1 MIESSGG
8 PSTFRDLSAFVACPR
23 VNSLAL
29 SVDGTRLVAAVQ
41 TLSGDGTRFV
51 SGLWEIDPAGNRDA
65 LRLTRSDKG
74 ESAPV
79 FGPDGTL
86 YFLSSRA
93 ADGDGGEDEG
103 AAVWALPPRGEA
115 VVVARHPGGIS
126 AVTVARDSGALC
138 HTAGLLPGAADAEAH
153 GRLRAARKDA
163 KVTAILYEAGPTRAW
178 DHDLGP
184 AEPHTFVRSGAGAEP
199 VDAGGQGVGLEDP
212 GDAALSPDGTRVAY
226 SRFVPGRVPDE
237 HRTAVVVADAVSGEE
252 IHVVGDVE
260 HLYEGPRFTHD
271 GSAVV
276 CCRMRYPTYDDPWE
290 TTLVRIDLADGTV
303 RDLLPGFDNWP
314 GGVACSP
321 LDDTV
326 FFTADEQG
334 HAPVFRRDPDG
345 GVTRLTASGTYGS
358 LTVAPDGRTLY
369 ALRHAVDAPPVPV
382 RIDAGV
388 ADRTPAV
395 LPAPGG
401 VGRLPGVLTEVRTEA
416 DDGFALRGW
425 LVLPEGASAEEPA
438 PLLVAVHGGPQSSW
452 NGWTWRWNPWPFAA
466 RGYAVLLPDPALS
479 TGYGQI
485 NHQRGWGQW
494 GGRPYTDVIAL
505 TDAAEARHD
514 IDASRTALAGGSYG
528 GYMAN
533 RVATS
538 TDRFKAIISHAGL
551 WDLRMF
557 QGDTDAPWYFQRIF
571 GDPLNR
577 PERYESDSPHL
588 DVAKIRTPML
598 VIHGAKDY
606 RVPVG
611 QGATLFQELQR
622 HEVRAKY
629 LYFPDENHW
638 ILKPNH
644 TRLWYET
651 CLNFLDHHVLG
662 TEWQQPDL
670 L

>member
-41 TLSGDGTRFV
+41 SLSGDGTRFV
-51 SGLWEIDPAGNRDA
+51 SGLWEIDPAGDRDA

-74 ESAPV
+74 ESGPV

-93 ADGDGGEDEG
+93 ADGDEDDDEG

-115 VVVARHPGGIS
+115 VVVARHPGGID

-138 HTAGLLPGAADAEAH
+138 HTGGLLPGAADAEAH
-153 GRLRAARKDA
+153 GRLRAARKDT

-199 VDAGGQGVGLEDP
+199 VDAGGQGIGLEDP

-252 IHVVGDVE
+252 IHVVGDAE

-276 CCRMRYPTYDDPWE
+276 CSRMRYPTYDDPWE
-290 TTLVRIDLADGTV
+290 ATLVRIDLADGTV

-321 LDDTV
+321 LDDTL

-345 GVTRLTASGTYGS
+345 GVTRLTASGAYGS

-388 ADRTPAV
+388 ADQTPAV

-401 VGRLPGVLTEVRTEA
+401 VGQLLGILTEVRTEA

-425 LVLPEGASAEEPA
+425 LVLPEGASAEQPA

-452 NGWTWRWNPWPFAA
+452 NGWTWRWNPGPSPHAA
-466 RGYAVLLPDPALS
+466 MRCCCRIQPCRPATGRS
-479 TGYGQI
+479 TTG
-485 NHQRGWGQW
+485 
-494 GGRPYTDVIAL
+494 A
-505 TDAAEARHD
+505 
-514 IDASRTALAGGSYG
+514 AGGSG
-528 GYMAN
+528 A
-533 RVATS
+533 
-538 TDRFKAIISHAGL
+538 
-551 WDLRMF
+551 
-557 QGDTDAPWYFQRIF
+557 DAP
-571 GDPLNR
+571 
-577 PERYESDSPHL
+577 
-588 DVAKIRTPML
+588 
-598 VIHGAKDY
+598 
-606 RVPVG
+606 
-611 QGATLFQELQR
+611 
-622 HEVRAKY
+622 
-629 LYFPDENHW
+629 
-638 ILKPNH
+638 
-644 TRLWYET
+644 TRM
-651 CLNFLDHHVLG
+651 
-662 TEWQQPDL
+662 
-670 L
+670 